1 MGVTMETG
9 DILIIG
15 GKTFVS
21 MEHYNKLQKELKRET
36 KILEIMIEEREY
48 LKSVIEN
55 KNKMRII

>member
-1 MGVTMETG
+1 METG
-9 DILIIG
+9 DVLIIG

-48 LKSVIEN
+48 LKSVI
-55 KNKMRII
+55 